1 MGYIGDSSWW
11 LGRLLSGATD
21 VYRNSV
27 QGLSSVSSLVRYV
40 VQTNAACPV
49 SAGQNLYF
57 ARSDIIQSD
66 FTQLVAGLYGGL
78 GFPGQPL
85 ASHFAKS

>member
-1 MGYIGDSSWW
+1 M
-11 LGRLLSGATD
+11 LSGATD
-21 VYRNSV
+21 VYKNSV
-27 QGLSSVSSLVRYV
+27 QGLLSVSSLVRCI
-40 VQTNAACPV
+40 VQTKAACPV
-49 SAGQNLYF
+49 SAGQNLYI

-66 FTQLVAGLYGGL
+66 ITQLIAGLYGGL